1 MNTKEEFALEEVKQG
16 ATSLMKLMIPVA
28 FYLLTVRLNKHTH
41 MIISPQFLH
50 IVTAFTIN

>member
-16 ATSLMKLMIPVA
+16 AMSLMKLMIPVA